1 MHIGTWSSHSPLPGA
16 RSSKKASINKANCF
30 SGAHKSEGAGFLPI
44 LASGVICHICGEQL
58 GLKANQETQ
67 QRPHW
72 LVPATSA
79 MLNFTT
85 KSPQSRDSSGVRG
98 KAKKD
103 KKKKT
108 GGESK
113 SKRLRNPSTG
123 FRKWHHCFFSEW
135 CGWSYSTVSTTG
147 YQTFKAVHRL
157 QSNSCKSAPSNKQSN
172 SLLLQFSIRHYS
184 IKDGQ
189 FMVSL
194 CSISRACSF

>member
-1 MHIGTWSSHSPLPGA
+1 MWWAMRFKSKPGNPAEATLAGASSQCYVKLHHKEPSIQRLQWGS
-16 RSSKKASINKANCF
+16 RESKKR
-30 SGAHKSEGAGFLPI
+30 L
-44 LASGVICHICGEQL
+44 
-58 GLKANQETQ
+58 
-67 QRPHW
+67 
-72 LVPATSA
+72 
-79 MLNFTT
+79 
-85 KSPQSRDSSGVRG
+85 
-98 KAKKD
+98 
-103 KKKKT
+103 KKKT

-194 CSISRACSF
+194 CSISWACSF